1 MQHTYSRTSDIFKKL
16 LSLDINAKQIERVC
30 TFYGHHLYES
40 QNSDQHNKK
49 KDETKLTN
57 KRLYVL
63 IDGSFVLI
71 RHNSLSTREQSE
83 VKGRDRWKEVKLARL
98 VNEQHLVKGI
108 SKDRNYVSHSEY
120 VVHLGEAETFF
131 TILRDVINRQS
142 YKELV
147 FICDGASW
155 IWNWVNDTYP
165 ESIQILDFFHA
176 KEHLC
181 DLATLHI
188 NNEQTRKDWVKLQE
202 ERILNDDIE
211 EVIEDL
217 EGEKL
222 HGTSGKDHKKEIQN
236 LINYYTEHKD
246 RMRYKTFLKNGLEI
260 GSGAVESAHRTIIQQ
275 RAKLSG
281 QRWTSNGVQSILSLR
296 ATYLGGNW
304 NQLLNLIKENLP

>member
-16 LSLDINAKQIERVC
+16 LGLDISAKQIERVC
-30 TFYGHHLYES
+30 TFYGHRLYQS
-40 QNSDQHNKK
+40 QNRDQHKK
-49 KDETKLTN
+49 KNETRLAN

-71 RHNSLSTREQSE
+71 RHNSLSAGEQLE
-83 VKGRDRWKEVKLARL
+83 IKGRDCWKEVKLARL
-98 VNEQHLVKGI
+98 VNEHHLVKGI

-147 FICDGASW
+147 FICDGAKW

-165 ESIQILDFFHA
+165 GSIQILDFFHA

-181 DLATLHI
+181 ELATLHI
-188 NNEQTRKDWVKLQE
+188 NDEQTRKDWVKLQE
-202 ERILNDDIE
+202 ERILNDDVE

-217 EGEKL
+217 ESEKL
-222 HGTSGKDHKKEIQN
+222 HGTSVKDNKKEIQN

-246 RMRYKTFLKNGLEI
+246 RMKYNTFHKDGLEI

-296 ATYLGGNW
+296 AAYLGGNW
-304 NQLLNLIKENLP
+304 DQLLQAVKDNST